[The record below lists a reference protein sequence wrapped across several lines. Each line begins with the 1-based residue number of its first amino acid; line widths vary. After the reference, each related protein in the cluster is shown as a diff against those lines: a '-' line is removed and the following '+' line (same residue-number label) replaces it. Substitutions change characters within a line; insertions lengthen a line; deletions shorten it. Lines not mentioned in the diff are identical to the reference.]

1 MPDQIL
7 HGSYDYR
14 LVALSVFIAILA
26 AYAALDLA
34 GRVTS
39 SRGGVRFAWMS
50 GGALA
55 MGLGIWS
62 MHYIGM
68 LAFHLPIP
76 VQYDWPTVLLSL
88 LAAIAASGVA
98 LFVVS
103 RETMGTFRAIAGS
116 VVMGSGIA
124 LMHYIGMEA
133 MRLNAMC
140 SYSVLPVALS
150 VLLAIVISYVALGLT
165 FSFREASTDWGWRK
179 VLCALIMGLA
189 IPVMHYVGMAAA
201 RFVPMSAGMDDLT
214 HAIDISDLGLISIVL
229 VTLSSL
235 AIVILTSVLD
245 RRLSVQVS
253 SANEERYRL
262 MVEMAAHQKAGKEAA
277 EAGNRSK
284 SAFLANMSHEIRT
297 PLNGVIGMTDLAL
310 DTELTREQRSYL
322 DTVKFSAESLLTLIN
337 DILDFSKIEAGK
349 IDLEEVDFD
358 LRACVEASL
367 ATVAVAA
374 DEKSLELLCD
384 VSPDVPE
391 VVSGDPGRLRQ
402 ILINLIGN
410 AVKFT
415 HEGEVSLK
423 VELETLTGRP
433 PVLHFVVSDTGIGVP
448 KDKLG
453 TIFDVFTQVD
463 SSTTRESGGTGLGL
477 SISKRLVELMEGTI
491 GAESELGVGSR
502 FYFTIRLNAAKQA
515 AVRSASPARA
525 EALRGLKVLIVD
537 DNRTNRRILE
547 GLLTNWEMKPT
558 TVAGGEQALERM
570 LAARDAGEPFDLV
583 LTDAHMPKMDGFG
596 LVERIHQI
604 TGPTAT
610 IMMLTSGGQHGD
622 AARCGQLGIAAY
634 LVKPVRKLELHDAI
648 ARVLGAKDQPLPAMV
663 TRDSLRALSNAA
675 RSLEILL
682 AEDNPVNQTLAIR
695 LLEKRG
701 HRITAVS
708 NGKEALSALAK
719 RSYDLVL
726 MDIQMPE
733 MDGIEA
739 TVALRERER
748 ITGAKQPVFAMT
760 ALVMKGDRERCLEAG
775 MDGYMSKPIR
785 PQELDE
791 ILDRFARPG
800 ARAISLKRIASPA
813 KAIDTG
819 ELLARTEGDQTLI
832 VELVETF
839 RENSPRLMRSVREAF
854 EARNPP
860 GMERA
865 SHALKGSLANLAAAN
880 ASALAAEL
888 EVLGRS
894 REISGAATL
903 IDQLADELVAVTAAL
918 DLLCTEVPV

>member
-1 MPDQIL
+1 
-7 HGSYDYR
+7 
-14 LVALSVFIAILA
+14 
-26 AYAALDLA
+26 
-34 GRVTS
+34 
-39 SRGGVRFAWMS
+39 
-50 GGALA
+50 
-55 MGLGIWS
+55 

-76 VQYDWPTVLLSL
+76 VQYDWRTVLLSL
-88 LAAIAASGVA
+88 LAAVAASGVA

-103 RETMGTFRAIAGS
+103 RETMGVFRAVVGS

-124 LMHYIGMEA
+124 LMHYVGMEA
-133 MRLNAMC
+133 MRLDAMC
-140 SYSVLPVALS
+140 RYSAGAVALS
-150 VLLAIVISYVALGLT
+150 IVLAIVISYVALGLT
-165 FSFREASTDWGWRK
+165 FSFRETASDWGWRK
-179 VLCALIMGLA
+179 ALCALIMGLA

-201 RFVPMSAGMDDLT
+201 SFVPMPEGMGDLK

-235 AIVILTSVLD
+235 GIVILTSVLD

-253 SANEERYRL
+253 AANEERYRL
-262 MVEMAAHQKAGKEAA
+262 LVEMAAQQKAGKEAA

-284 SAFLANMSHEIRT
+284 SSFLANMSHEIRT

-310 DTELTREQRSYL
+310 DTELTREQRGYM
-322 DTVKFSAESLLTLIN
+322 DTVKVSAESLLTLIN

-358 LRACVEASL
+358 LRACVETSL
-367 ATVAVAA
+367 ATVAVTA

-384 VSPDVPE
+384 VSPNVPE

-402 ILINLIGN
+402 ILINLVGN

-415 HEGEVSLK
+415 HEGEVALK
-423 VELETLTGRP
+423 VEVESAADRP
-433 PVLHFVVSDTGIGVP
+433 AMLHFVVSDTGIGIP
-448 KDKLG
+448 ADKLN

-477 SISKRLVELMEGTI
+477 SISKRLVELMEGTVRV
-491 GAESELGVGSR
+491 ESEPGTGSR
-502 FYFTIRLNAAKQA
+502 FHFTIRLNAAKRA
-515 AVRSASPARA
+515 LVRNVSPARS
-525 EALRGLKVLIVD
+525 EALRGVKVLIVD

-570 LAARDAGEPFDLV
+570 LAARDAGDPFDLV

-604 TGPTAT
+604 SGPTAT
-610 IMMLTSGGQHGD
+610 IMMLTSGGHRGD
-622 AARCGQLGIAAY
+622 AARCGQLGIAGY
-634 LVKPVRKLELHDAI
+634 LVKPVRKMELHDAI
-648 ARVLGAKDQPLPAMV
+648 ALALGAKDQPLPTPIV
-663 TRDSLRALSNAA
+663 TRDSLRAGSSPGK
-675 RSLEILL
+675 SLDILL
-682 AEDNPVNQTLAIR
+682 AEDNPVNQMLAVR

-701 HRITAVS
+701 HKVLPTC
-708 NGKEALSALAK
+708 NGKEALAALAK

-726 MDIQMPE
+726 MDVQMPE

-739 TVALRERER
+739 TVALREKER
-748 ITGAKQPVFAMT
+748 GTGTHQPIFAMT

-791 ILDRFARPG
+791 ILDRFARPADLG
-800 ARAISLKRIASPA
+800 NCVRKAVPA
-813 KAIDTG
+813 TKGIDAE
-819 ELLARTEGDQTLI
+819 ELVARTEGDHALI
-832 VELVETF
+832 VELAEAF
-839 RENSPRLMRSVREAF
+839 SENSPRLMQSVREAF
-854 EARNPP
+854 ERRNPLAL
-860 GMERA
+860 ERSA
-865 SHALKGSLANLAAAN
+865 HALKGCLSNLAAAN
-880 ASALAAEL
+880 GTVLAAEL
-888 EVLGRS
+888 EELGRS
-894 REISGAATL
+894 GDVSAAGPILDRLTAEL
-903 IDQLADELVAVTAAL
+903 IPVTAAL
-918 DLLCTEVPV
+918 DLLCREVTV